1 MKRLLHCQSIL
12 STVKEFVGFRTPRL
26 ELLGWKLQHGVSQ
39 TKTVFIKIKYCERWV
54 CLKYKWE
61 DNKDTA
67 LKRFPERKSEDSS
80 QKVAEK
86 LFYCAFVISN
96 KLSFSSSSFQIQSNR
111 FHPMR
116 SFFSLTFFSSY
127 FTLLKLQSV
136 CNLFMLR
143 VTLHLP
149 KKNNSSTLWLT
160 LAKSKELVNRYRR
173 RVQDKQSGEHAC

>member
-39 TKTVFIKIKYCERWV
+39 TKTVIIKIKYCERWV

-61 DNKDTA
+61 DDKDTA

-86 LFYCAFVISN
+86 LFCCAFVISN
-96 KLSFSSSSFQIQSNR
+96 KLSFSSSSFQIQSTR
-111 FHPMR
+111 FHPKR
-116 SFFSLTFFSSY
+116 SFFFLTFFFFF

-136 CNLFMLR
+136 CNLFVLR

-149 KKNNSSTLWLT
+149 KKNSSTLWLT

-173 RVQDKQSGEHAC
+173 RVQDRQSSEHAC